1 MNSVAGIAIEQGK
14 VFIARRKP
22 GGDLGGK
29 WEFPGGKVEE
39 GEGDAD
45 ALRREY
51 LEEFGVAV
59 ETGPL
64 LAHSEFTHHEQKF
77 LLNAYRVFFTGY
89 HFKMI
94 EHTEW
99 RWAAPAEI
107 EALDFAGSDRRLLP
121 ALQVYLETE
130 AGINHR

>member
-1 MNSVAGIAIEQGK
+1 MNSIAGIAIEQGK

-39 GEGDAD
+39 GEGDVD

-59 ETGPL
+59 ETGPP
-64 LAHSEFTHHEQKF
+64 LAHSEFTHHERKF
-77 LLNAYRVFFTGY
+77 LLNAYRIFFTDY
-89 HFKMI
+89 HFKMT
-94 EHTEW
+94 EHSEW
-99 RWAAPAEI
+99 RWASLAEI
-107 EALDFAGSDRRLLP
+107 ATLDFADSDRRLLP

-130 AGINHR
+130 AGINH